1 MARLVVAAAQILDYV
16 GGVLI
21 VPQSVLVQQYWH
33 EIRAGLE
40 SAGIRL
46 RHSVLH
52 AGRAELTRRI
62 ASDPA
67 MPNSPWRLE
76 HLDDYEV
83 GQVSASRRSPD
94 HRHHRAATRG
104 SRRYDAR
111 RSRGLSR
118 VLGE

>member
-33 EIRAGLE
+33 EIRAGLQ

-46 RHSVLH
+46 RHFVLH

-76 HLDDYEV
+76 HLDDYE
-83 GQVSASRRSPD
+83 
-94 HRHHRAATRG
+94 AA
-104 SRRYDAR
+104 
-111 RSRGLSR
+111 RSRHR
-118 VLGE
+118 GEARIIDTTELRPGEVADTMLAEVEV